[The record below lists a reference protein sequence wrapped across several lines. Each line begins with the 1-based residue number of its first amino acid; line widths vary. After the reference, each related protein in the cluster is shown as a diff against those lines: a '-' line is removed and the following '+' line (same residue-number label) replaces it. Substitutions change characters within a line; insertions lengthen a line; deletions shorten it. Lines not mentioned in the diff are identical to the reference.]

1 MSGADLAMMDAPIKV
16 IFPFKYLRRET
27 CSAGLSY
34 NNDKDFTVWISDIL
48 YFDHSEDCSLLSA
61 KNWQLGTRNLRT
73 DLSHFPPL
81 SNFKVS

>member
-48 YFDHSEDCSLLSA
+48 YFDHSEDCRSSLCQELEAWDEESA
-61 KNWQLGTRNLRT
+61 DRL
-73 DLSHFPPL
+73 
-81 SNFKVS
+81 VSFSSSL